1 MIENKQITLGTWLE
15 LNLPTVQKPGRYAGN
30 ELNQVR
36 KDWDSVQAHV
46 ALAFPD
52 LYDLGLPNLGLAI
65 LYDQI
70 NKRQDTLAERVY
82 LPWVD
87 METIMRRD
95 GIPLFSLENQRSL
108 NQFDLIGIT
117 LPYETLYTNALNLL
131 DLGGIPV
138 LSKDRSDAHP
148 LVIAGGHAMFNPEP
162 MAPFLDAVVIGEGE
176 EVIQE
181 ILDAVIAAKSKHL
194 DRTETLVLLS
204 RIAGIYIPAFY
215 SARYDA
221 GGRYLKLDTIKPDA
235 PDCIQKRIL
244 GRLPEPVTDF
254 IVPSIEVVHNRVAI
268 EIMRGCTRGCRF
280 CQAGMITRPV
290 RERPVSQILDSL
302 QVALDKT
309 GFEEVALLSLS
320 SSDHSE
326 ISEIVAAIQNRFAGK
341 HLTISLPSLRIE
353 SLSVDLL
360 EKLSGSRQTSFTL
373 APEAATDRLRNII
386 NKPISDEALLDVT
399 RLIYSRGWR
408 VIKCYFMI
416 GHPEETME
424 DVRAI
429 ADLCIKVVM
438 EGRKFHGLKATL
450 HAGISTFIPKPHTP
464 FQWRSMDSLESIREK
479 QSFLRNALRG
489 PGLKMTWADPQTSLL
504 EAWLSRGDRRT
515 AEAIFDAW
523 KAGARFDAWQ
533 DQFDFNLWKNA
544 FEQAGIDPFFYSH
557 RTRSAEEVFPW
568 DHIHIGVSKKYLL
581 EEAENSVSG
590 VLRPDCRENCYVCGI
605 LPDYKKIRKENPG
618 NHWGCPEVK
627 SEVSVP

>member
-1 MIENKQITLGTWLE
+1 MVNKNKFSLETWLE
-15 LNLPTVQKPGRYAGN
+15 LNLPTVQKPGRYTGN

-36 KDWDSVQAHV
+36 KNWGSVQAHV

-65 LYDQI
+65 LYNLI
-70 NKRQDTLAERVY
+70 NKRKDALAERVF

-95 GIPLFSLENQRSL
+95 GIPLFSLENRIPIL
-108 NQFDLIGIT
+108 QFDLIGIT

-138 LSKDRSDAHP
+138 LSRDRTEVHP
-148 LVIAGGHAMFNPEP
+148 LIIAGGHAMLNPEP
-162 MAPFLDAVVIGEGE
+162 MAPFLDAIVIGEGE
-176 EVIQE
+176 EVILE
-181 ILDAVIAAKSKHL
+181 ILDAVITAKSKRL
-194 DRTETLVLLS
+194 NRNETLDSLS
-204 RIAGIYIPAFY
+204 KIAGVYVPSFY
-215 SARYDA
+215 TARFDA
-221 GGRYLKLDTIKPDA
+221 VGNYLGLETNKTDSPN
-235 PDCIQKRIL
+235 CIQKRIL

-254 IVPSIEVVHNRVAI
+254 IVPSIEVVQNRVAI

-290 RERPVSQILDSL
+290 REQPVSQILDSL
-302 QVALDKT
+302 QFALDKT

-326 ISEIVAAIQNRFAGK
+326 ITEIVEAIQTRFTGK

-373 APEAATDRLRNII
+373 APEAATDKLRNII

-399 RLIYSRGWR
+399 RLIYSHGWR

-424 DVRAI
+424 DVKAI
-429 ADLCIKVVM
+429 ADLCKRVVM

-464 FQWRSMDSLESIREK
+464 FQWRSMDSLDSIREK
-479 QSFLRNALRG
+479 QNLLRSEIRG
-489 PGLKMTWADPQTSLL
+489 PGLKMTWADPQTSLM

-515 AEAIFDAW
+515 ADAIFNAW
-523 KAGARFDAWQ
+523 KSGARFDAWQ

-544 FEQAGIDPFFYSH
+544 FDHAGIDPYSYSH
-557 RTRSAEEVFPW
+557 RTRSADEVFPW
-568 DHIHIGVSKKYLL
+568 DHIHIGVTKNYLL
-581 EEAENSVSG
+581 EEAENSRLG

-605 LPDYKKIRKENPG
+605 LPDYKNIRRDNPG
-618 NHWGCPEVK
+618 SHWGCPEVR
-627 SEVSVP
+627 SEVPVP